1 MPVNL
6 EDRPIETVRQQVID
20 QLMFNYSHGE
30 LSETAFE
37 RRLDQA
43 MDSQS
48 NQELVDLVADLEL
61 QTDSQYQALRQQAS
75 AVQYSTIKGEHQK
88 NLFTIFSSEKVSGT
102 WLVPNNITIY
112 SLFGGSEIDFSQ
124 AKFQSPNVNIKI
136 YSLFSGNEFFLPEQ
150 INVNT
155 STVSIFSGVENH
167 TASHHSQHSPILHVE
182 GVILFS
188 GLNFKIKTPFK
199 EQFFNLAKS
208 IRALFVD
215 SSDSKYKNS

>member
-88 NLFTIFSSEKVSGT
+88 NLFTIF
-102 WLVPNNITIY
+102 
-112 SLFGGSEIDFSQ
+112 
-124 AKFQSPNVNIKI
+124 
-136 YSLFSGNEFFLPEQ
+136 
-150 INVNT
+150 
-155 STVSIFSGVENH
+155 
-167 TASHHSQHSPILHVE
+167 
-182 GVILFS
+182 
-188 GLNFKIKTPFK
+188 
-199 EQFFNLAKS
+199 LAK
-208 IRALFVD
+208 
-215 SSDSKYKNS
+215 K